1 MSPSERQTILHMR
14 VCGKILKRELRKEG
28 KRNAEMTSE
37 YINALLD
44 EDVHSAESDES
55 SIDSASV
62 NHIPVDDKPDQEEM
76 NSAEVK
82 PSENVVEEKAATP
95 FGSLFGVLFC
105 FYMICIMI
113 SDCVNF

>member
-62 NHIPVDDKPDQEEM
+62 NHIPDDDKPDQEEM
-76 NSAEVK
+76 NSAEIK

>member
-1 MSPSERQTILHMR
+1 MR

-62 NHIPVDDKPDQEEM
+62 NCVDANREAVMEEI
-76 NSAEVK
+76 NTEEQKGATT
-82 PSENVVEEKAATP
+82 NAVVEEEIAP
-95 FGSLFGVLFC
+95 VSLGNILGLC
-105 FYMICIMI
+105 FFMYILCIVIWDNMKL
-113 SDCVNF
+113 